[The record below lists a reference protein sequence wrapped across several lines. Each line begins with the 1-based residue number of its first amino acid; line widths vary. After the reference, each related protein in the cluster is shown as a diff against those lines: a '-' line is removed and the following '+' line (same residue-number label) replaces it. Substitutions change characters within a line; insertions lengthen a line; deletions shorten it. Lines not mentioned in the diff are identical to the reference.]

1 MRKILMTLA
10 AVLCCAMTMA
20 VFSACT
26 SDNDDNP
33 VTGVDGRIVGK
44 WCSDVSGKTF
54 AKWNYGTTWQS
65 TEFKADGTGSTRIYY
80 TANDKAVAIETI
92 EFTYTASADGKLTMT
107 PKDRDVMTAK
117 WQTAGDELR
126 IDNGDGISLTFK
138 NTDGDMVAKFDT
150 WSKTED
156 LIPVPKPSK
165 FTVFVYGNAGGTM
178 DIAIEEGF
186 WEQAKAFLTDHD
198 NVRVVCFYKYGK
210 DLPKAPF
217 SGKYANPGDIVWFEL
232 TSETDLDKIKD
243 EGFQAMGFGDQAI
256 ALKLCDPDALKMFIE
271 FSSLVCPA
279 EQYVFSIWGHGSGF
293 SPMTDVPGKYEVSV
307 RQATRGVIAD
317 EWNERE
323 QLNMYELRDAIHA
336 SGIDHLNTFFFHNCM
351 MGNLETLTTVQDC
364 ADYICCSS
372 HILRSNGEVLTEFVR
387 GLMDKSN
394 AEDAM
399 AQMFERNTP
408 IWQNGYLEEGDIANG
423 DYKMYRTDKFDGI
436 LDAAKHLADRL
447 VALYPT
453 QKEAINRATSKVYRF
468 VPMEGMEFQD
478 PFFDIADYAHLLA
491 QETGDAQMKTIADE
505 MDNAFKAA
513 FIHYRDVSWC
523 QEHLDHYTLSVC
535 LAHQLYY
542 TYDFKSANSTM
553 FPNNFDEGY
562 EQSDFHKYTGWGN
575 WLRMNEQSLGH
586 NPQCGG
592 GGALE

>member
-1 MRKILMTLA
+1 MRKILRAAAAITLM
-10 AVLCCAMTMA
+10 MTMA

-54 AKWNYGTTWQS
+54 AKWNYGETWQS
-65 TEFKADGTGSTRIYY
+65 TEFKADGTGSTSIYY
-80 TANDKAVAIETI
+80 TANDKAVACEMID
-92 EFTYTASADGKLTMT
+92 FTYTASADGKLVMT
-107 PKDRDVMTAK
+107 PKDRDVVTAK
-117 WQTAGDELR
+117 WQMVGDELR
-126 IDNGDGISLTFK
+126 IDNGEEVSQTFK
-138 NTDGDMVAKFDT
+138 KIDGGMASKFDT
-150 WSKTED
+150 WSKGD
-156 LIPVPKPSK
+156 LIPVPQPSK

-186 WEQAKAFLTDHD
+186 WEQAKAFLTDHN
-198 NVRVVCFYKYGK
+198 NVRVMCFYKYGK
-210 DLPKAPF
+210 DLPQAPF
-217 SGKYANPGDIVWFEL
+217 SGKYAAPGDIVWFEL
-232 TSETDLDKIKD
+232 TSETDLDKIKE

-293 SPMTDVPGKYEVSV
+293 NPMTDVPGKYAVSA
-307 RQATRGVIAD
+307 RQTTRGVIAD
-317 EWNERE
+317 EWNEHE

-336 SGIDHLNTFFFHNCM
+336 SGIDRLNTLFFHNCM
-351 MGNLETLTTVQDC
+351 MGNLETLTTVNDC
-364 ADYICCSS
+364 ADYICCSAHVLS
-372 HILRSNGEVLTEFVR
+372 SNGEVLTEFVR
-387 GLMDKSN
+387 GLVDKGN

-408 IWQNGYLEEGDIANG
+408 IWQNGYKEDGGLANG
-423 DYKMYRTDKFDGI
+423 DYKMYRTDKFDAI
-436 LDAAKHLADRL
+436 LDAAKHLADRII
-447 VALYPT
+447 ALYPT

-491 QETGDAQMKTIADE
+491 QETDDAEMKTFAAEI
-505 MDNAFKAA
+505 DNAFKEAI
-513 FIHYRDVSWC
+513 IHYRDVNWC

-562 EQSDFHKYTGWGN
+562 EQSDFHKLTGWGN

>member
-1 MRKILMTLA
+1 MRKILRAAAAITLM
-10 AVLCCAMTMA
+10 MTMA

-54 AKWNYGTTWQS
+54 AKWNYGETWQS

-80 TANDKAVAIETI
+80 TANDKAVASETI
-92 EFTYTASADGKLTMT
+92 DFTYTASADGKLVMT

-117 WQTAGDELR
+117 WQLADGELR
-126 IDNGDGISLTFK
+126 IDGSDGISLTFK
-138 NTDGDMVAKFDT
+138 KTGSDMAAKFDT
-150 WSKTED
+150 WSKED
-156 LIPVPKPSK
+156 LIPVPQPSK

-217 SGKYANPGDIVWFEL
+217 SGKYAAPGDIVWFEL
-232 TSETDLDKIKD
+232 NNETDLDKIKD
-243 EGFQAMGFGDQAI
+243 GGFQAMGFGDQAI

-293 SPMTDVPGKYEVSV
+293 NPMTDVPGKYAVSA
-307 RQATRGVIAD
+307 RQTTRGVIAD
-317 EWNERE
+317 EWNEHE
-323 QLNMYELRDAIHA
+323 QLNMYELCDAIHA
-336 SGIDHLNTFFFHNCM
+336 SGIDRLNTLFFHNCM
-351 MGNLETLTTVQDC
+351 MGNLETLTTVKDC
-364 ADYICCSS
+364 ADYICCSAHVLS
-372 HILRSNGEVLTEFVR
+372 SNGEVLTEFVR
-387 GLMDKSN
+387 GLVDKGN

-408 IWQNGYLEEGDIANG
+408 IWQNGYKEDGGLANG

-453 QKEAINRATSKVYRF
+453 QKEAIDRATSQVYRF
-468 VPMEGMEFQD
+468 DPIIDELTF

-491 QETGDAQMKTIADE
+491 NETGDAEMKTIATE

-513 FIHYRDVSWC
+513 FIHYRDVNWC
-523 QEHLDHYTLSVC
+523 KEHLDHYTLSVC
-535 LAHQLYY
+535 LVHQLYY
-542 TYDFKSANSTM
+542 NYDYKSANPTM
-553 FPNNFDEGY
+553 SNNFDEGY
-562 EQSDFHKYTGWGN
+562 EQSDFHKHTGWGN
-575 WLRMNEQSLGH
+575 WLRINEQRLNH
-586 NPQCGG
+586 NPQSGG

>member
-1 MRKILMTLA
+1 MKKYLMTLA
-10 AVLCCAMTMA
+10 AFLCCAMTMA

-44 WCSDVSGKTF
+44 WFSDVSGKTF
-54 AKWNYGTTWQS
+54 AKWNYGETWQS

-80 TANDKAVAIETI
+80 TANDKAVASETI
-92 EFTYTASADGKLTMT
+92 DFTYTASADGKLVMT

-117 WQTAGDELR
+117 WQLADGELR
-126 IDNGDGISLTFK
+126 IDGSDGISLTFK
-138 NTDGDMVAKFDT
+138 KTGSDMAAKFDT
-150 WSKTED
+150 WSKED
-156 LIPVPKPSK
+156 LIPVPQPSK

-186 WEQAKAFLTDHD
+186 WEQAKAFLTDHN

-217 SGKYANPGDIVWFEL
+217 SGKYAAPGDIVWFEL
-232 TSETDLDKIKD
+232 NNETDLDKIKD

-293 SPMTDVPGKYEVSV
+293 NPMTDVPGKYAVSA
-307 RQATRGVIAD
+307 RQSTRGVIAD
-317 EWNERE
+317 EWNEHE

-336 SGIDHLNTFFFHNCM
+336 SGIDCLNTLFFHNCM
-351 MGNLETLTTVQDC
+351 MGNLETLTTVKDC
-364 ADYICCSS
+364 ADYICCSAHVLS
-372 HILRSNGEVLTEFVR
+372 SNGEVLTEFVR
-387 GLMDKSN
+387 GLVNKGN

-408 IWQNGYLEEGDIANG
+408 IWQDGYKEDGGLANG

-453 QKEAINRATSKVYRF
+453 RKEAIDRATSQVYRF
-468 VPMEGMEFQD
+468 DPIIDELTF

-491 QETGDAQMKTIADE
+491 NETGDAEMKTIVTE

-513 FIHYRDVSWC
+513 FIHYRDVNWC
-523 QEHLDHYTLSVC
+523 KEHLDHYTLSVC
-535 LAHQLYY
+535 LIHQLYY
-542 TYDFKSANSTM
+542 NYDYKSANPTM
-553 FPNNFDEGY
+553 SNNFDEGY
-562 EQSDFHKYTGWGN
+562 EQSDFHKHTGWGN
-575 WLRMNEQSLGH
+575 WLRINEQRLNH
-586 NPQCGG
+586 NPQSGG
-592 GGALE
+592 GSALE

>member
-1 MRKILMTLA
+1 MFLMAAAAITL
-10 AVLCCAMTMA
+10 LMTMA
-20 VFSACT
+20 VLTACT
-26 SDNDDNP
+26 SENDDNP
-33 VTGVDGRIVGK
+33 AGGGMVGK
-44 WCSDVSGKTF
+44 WCGDVSGKTY
-54 AKWNYGTTWQS
+54 AKWNYGETWQV
-65 TEFKADGTGSTRIYY
+65 TELKADGTGTTDIYY
-80 TANDKAVAIETI
+80 TNKDKPIAREHRD
-92 EFTYTASADGKLTMT
+92 FTYVAAEAAVLTEGLQKADATM
-107 PKDRDVMTAK
+107 A
-117 WQTAGDELR
+117 
-126 IDNGDGISLTFK
+126 
-138 NTDGDMVAKFDT
+138 AKFDT
-150 WSKTED
+150 WSQKED
-156 LIPVPKPSK
+156 LIPVPQPSK

-232 TSETDLDKIKD
+232 TSETDLDKIKE

-293 SPMTDVPGKYEVSV
+293 SPMTDVPGKYEVSA

-336 SGIDHLNTFFFHNCM
+336 SGIDRLNTLFFHNCM
-351 MGNLETLTTVQDC
+351 MGNLETLTTVKDC

-387 GLMDKSN
+387 GLVDKGN

-453 QKEAINRATSKVYRF
+453 QKEAIDRATSKAYRF

-491 QETGDAQMKTIADE
+491 NETGDAQMKTIADE

-523 QEHLDHYTLSVC
+523 KEHLDHYTLSVC

-562 EQSDFHKYTGWGN
+562 EQCDFHKYTGWGN